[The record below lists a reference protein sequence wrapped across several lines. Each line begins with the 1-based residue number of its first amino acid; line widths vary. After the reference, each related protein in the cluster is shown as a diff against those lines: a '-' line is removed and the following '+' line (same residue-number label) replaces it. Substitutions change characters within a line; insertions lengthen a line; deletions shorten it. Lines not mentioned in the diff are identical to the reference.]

1 MVIVVRHRCFPAGE
15 NKGKVPKR
23 IHKSEREKLKREQL
37 NELFLELASAL
48 GKFNGFFF
56 LTMIFVFIENW
67 INLLEFSFL
76 EQN

>member
-1 MVIVVRHRCFPAGE
+1 VE

-56 LTMIFVFIENW
+56 SYDDFCIHRKLD
-67 INLLEFSFL
+67 
-76 EQN
+76 